1 MAGLERSGTPDRTRV
16 LERMRELDT
25 RKAAAGKAIQDARL
39 AEQRKIEAARK
50 RRWRAERKAARGVQ
64 PGMRDTAKCE
74 SEQALS
80 EAQKTQLFSQLFDAL
95 PQPSPAPEN
104 KVRQD
109 LLRLSRDRKAPASAR
124 VTALRTIAEMDGHI
138 GRLQTGSADT
148 ADQPL
153 ATMSRAQLER
163 ELTRLRAKIAPDS
176 DAK

>member
-1 MAGLERSGTPDRTRV
+1 MAGLERSGTPDGTHV
-16 LERMRELDT
+16 LARMREIDT
-25 RKAAAGKAIQDARL
+25 RKAAAGKQVQDAKR
-39 AEQRKIEAARK
+39 ERERERDRIRK
-50 RRWRAERKAARGVQ
+50 RRLRARAKDAQTGTQ
-64 PGMRDTAKCE
+64 NTAKCE
-74 SEQALS
+74 GELALS
-80 EAQKTQLFSQLFDAL
+80 DAQKSQLFSQLFDA
-95 PQPSPAPEN
+95 PEQPKSLPEN